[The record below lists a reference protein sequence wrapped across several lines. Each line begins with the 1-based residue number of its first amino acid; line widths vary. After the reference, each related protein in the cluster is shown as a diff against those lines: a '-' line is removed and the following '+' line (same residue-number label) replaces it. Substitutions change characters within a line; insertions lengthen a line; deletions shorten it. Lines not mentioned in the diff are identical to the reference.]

1 MLVSGAFLV
10 SRLLGWVRAAIIAS
24 SLGIGPDADA
34 FQAAFRLPDLMFQ
47 LVAAGALNSALIPV
61 IAELLHRDT
70 EDRAWQVVST
80 VANLMLVA
88 LLVLAVGLFVFAPV
102 LVPLTV
108 PGYDPDRM
116 QRTIGLT
123 RIMVLSP
130 VILAMGTVATSVL
143 NARGRFAASVL
154 APILYN
160 LGIIAGALVLYPAM
174 GTAGRAIGV
183 VLGSICHLAIQVR
196 PLLREGF
203 HYHPRISLRDPA
215 ARRTLAL
222 LAPRTFGLGAT
233 QMVLV
238 VLTVQASSMAPGSVA
253 ALGYAFTLL
262 QIPLGVISMALGA
275 VVLPSLSRSLAT
287 DDHAEYA
294 YVLRRSIRLLLFVM
308 LPIATMGMVQSH
320 GVVDLLYGYGRFDPA
335 AVTVTASTLLVFLV
349 GLTAHAEIAILAPGF
364 YAGQDTRTPVAIVLG
379 GTCLTIALA
388 LVLAPPLGLLG
399 LALAV
404 ALGAWLEALLM
415 VGVLARRWPALDVAS
430 LAQAFLAALLAAL
443 VAGAVTWVV
452 WTNVSGLAVGPARL
466 SLLLRLVLATGSGGL
481 VYLGASRLL
490 RIPELPTITGV
501 VVDLARRRR

>member
-1 MLVSGAFLV
+1 
-10 SRLLGWVRAAIIAS
+10 
-24 SLGIGPDADA
+24 
-34 FQAAFRLPDLMFQ
+34 
-47 LVAAGALNSALIPV
+47 
-61 IAELLHRDT
+61 
-70 EDRAWQVVST
+70 
-80 VANLMLVA
+80 
-88 LLVLAVGLFVFAPV
+88 
-102 LVPLTV
+102 
-108 PGYDPDRM
+108 
-116 QRTIGLT
+116 
-123 RIMVLSP
+123 
-130 VILAMGTVATSVL
+130 
-143 NARGRFAASVL
+143 
-154 APILYN
+154 
-160 LGIIAGALVLYPAM
+160 
-174 GTAGRAIGV
+174 
-183 VLGSICHLAIQVR
+183 
-196 PLLREGF
+196 
-203 HYHPRISLRDPA
+203 
-215 ARRTLAL
+215 
-222 LAPRTFGLGAT
+222 
-233 QMVLV
+233 MVLV